1 VQHVATEV
9 AVALGAA
16 VALLLALAA
25 ASLAA
30 IAGLA
35 QAMPS
40 WAGALIVAAFWTVV
54 ALLLVRHDHPR
65 RLLTR
70 LRRETSDQALRSAEQ
85 ARDEAEQQVKAT
97 AERLGKAVAREAAE
111 HEVKAGVSAAEKL
124 AGEAEHEVEDLLK
137 ELTVAL
143 LAPGK
148 AGMSLLEKIVGRQ
161 PSEP

>member
-1 VQHVATEV
+1 MATEV

-16 VALLLALAA
+16 VALLLALAT

-35 QAMPS
+35 EAMPF
-40 WAGALIVAAFWTVV
+40 WAGALIVAAAWAVV

-97 AERLGKAVAREAAE
+97 AEGLGKAVAREAAARE
-111 HEVKAGVSAAEKL
+111 LEAGVSAAEH
-124 AGEAEHEVEDLLK
+124 AVGAAEHEVEDLVK
-137 ELTVAL
+137 ELVVAL

-161 PSEP
+161 QSES